1 MLHEPGSG
9 GLCSHG
15 ETAPEP
21 PEARERPLSRWRP
34 AGGGCRRFE
43 EIAQLEIERGNG
55 PQAIAFDSLKRCG
68 QTDVVG
74 NRQAVD
80 RVFETPGSGTSLRRP
95 PIFKK
100 RVERWIYLRLR

>member
-1 MLHEPGSG
+1 M
-9 GLCSHG
+9 
-15 ETAPEP
+15 
-21 PEARERPLSRWRP
+21 RERPLGRWQR
-34 AGGGCRRFE
+34 AGRRCRRFE
-43 EIAQLEIERGNG
+43 EITQIEIERGNG
-55 PQAIAFDSLKRCG
+55 PQAIAFDSLQRCG

-80 RVFETPGSGTSLRRP
+80 RVFETPSSGTSLRRP